1 MGALH
6 VIRGILDGLSV
17 GTTIRQAQLQEQ
29 ARQREIARQD
39 REDELRDVEFQLRM
53 NQSGAKRVDDAGMV
67 TEPIRYDGKTPIP
80 GMIGADAIPEGAVM
94 GESIRKSIGGQTIR
108 RRQRDG
114 KIVAYEVPTL
124 EQQQANAYEAYDR
137 RERSKQRADETARL
151 ERGTEELNRFGV
163 DLPEEM
169 RKVFGTKKVSPQ
181 RLAEFASAFTAIQK
195 AREKENQPMI
205 DPRNLS
211 AMPPI
216 PADQAGGVAS
226 LIGRIAP
233 GSHYFNNY
241 ENDTTTAIRENPLT
255 GEYSTKKFSKTVA
268 PRPNASK
275 SKGGSGEGRQP
286 TQTMIADAL
295 VEKVM
300 AEDTSGDIDNAI
312 RNVDKFYQNDPELSK
327 PGMRM
332 LVKAKLQ
339 KLKRNPKFMAA
350 QKDRQPE
357 QNQATKQRVFEHLK
371 GGTESAG
378 ERQSN
383 KKNDPLGIR
392 E

>member
-39 REDELRDVEFQLRM
+39 REDELRDVEFDLRM
-53 NQSGAKRVDDAGMV
+53 NQAGAKRVDDAGMV
-67 TEPIRYDGKTPIP
+67 TEPIRYDGKPIP

-94 GESIRKSIGGQTIR
+94 GQSIRKSIAGQTVR

-114 KIVAYEVPTL
+114 KVVAYEVPSL

-151 ERGTEELNRFGV
+151 EREMEELNRFGV

-169 RKVFGTKKVSPQ
+169 RKIFGTKKVSPQ

-241 ENDTTTAIRENPLT
+241 ESNQTTAIRENPLT
-255 GEYSTKKFSKTVA
+255 GEYSTKEFAGTVA
-268 PRPNASK
+268 PRPSRTAA
-275 SKGGSGEGRQP
+275 KGGGKTGTAAGKQP
-286 TQTMIADAL
+286 TPTQIADAL

-312 RNVDKFYQNDPELSK
+312 RNVDKFYQNDPDLSK

-332 LVKAKLQ
+332 LVKGKLQ
-339 KLKRNPKFMAA
+339 RLKRDPKFMEG
-350 QKDRQPE
+350 QKDRQAE
-357 QNQATKQRVFEHLK
+357 RKKAGGAT
-371 GGTESAG
+371 SAG
-378 ERQSN
+378 GKGLSAADYLKSLEQEE
-383 KKNDPLGIR
+383 K
-392 E
+392 